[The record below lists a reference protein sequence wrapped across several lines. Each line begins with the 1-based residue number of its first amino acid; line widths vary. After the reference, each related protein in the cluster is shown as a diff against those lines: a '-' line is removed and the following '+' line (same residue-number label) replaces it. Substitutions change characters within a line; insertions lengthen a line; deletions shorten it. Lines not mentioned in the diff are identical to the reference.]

1 MNHVLFIKNCV
12 YEYYRCCEKID
23 PISNKIVS
31 KNIVTNP
38 KFCLYKSAGFHYNST
53 CVSGL

>member
-1 MNHVLFIKNCV
+1 MNHVLFVKNCV
-12 YEYYRCCEKID
+12 YEYHRYCQKID
-23 PISNKIVS
+23 PVFGKNVS

-38 KFCLYKSAGFHYNST
+38 KFCLYKSAGFLYNST

>member
-1 MNHVLFIKNCV
+1 MKSVYVLRLKCLCRAKVVQKNQL
-12 YEYYRCCEKID
+12 
-23 PISNKIVS
+23 
-31 KNIVTNP
+31 KNIVENA